1 MKAISL
7 FSSAGIGEMYLKDIG
22 IDVVLANELIEKR
35 AKTYS
40 FFYPE
45 THMICGDIT
54 CSNIKD
60 TIIKKGKELN
70 VSILIATPPCQG
82 MSLAGKNRNQEDMKK
97 DTRNYLIFDVLDI
110 IDELDLDYILI
121 ENVPRFLNVY
131 YPYKDE
137 WYNIEE
143 ILKEKYGC
151 KYNIE
156 AQVINSAD
164 LGVPQNRMRSIIKIY
179 KKHLNWGKY
188 DKVEEYITVEDA
200 IGDLPSLESGEKTS
214 IKNHY
219 ARVHPSNQIEW
230 MKYTPT
236 GKSAFDNEEYYPI
249 KSDGSKIKGYKTCY
263 KRMKWNE
270 PSPTITMRNEIIS
283 SQNNVH
289 PGRKKEDGT
298 WSDARV
304 LSMRELL
311 ILSSIDGDIDI
322 PPFLSDTE
330 FRHLIGE
337 GVPPLMM
344 KQILSKICK
353 SNHTIK
359 MSKDKKIKGLSLFS
373 GGGVGET
380 YFYESGIDIVVAN
393 ELIENRSKFYSH
405 MHKNGNMINGDIT
418 DTTIFNRI
426 IELSKSENVKFLV
439 ATPPCQ
445 GMSTLGKKDYDRD
458 ERNYLIYYVI
468 KAIDSLDLDYIM
480 IENVPKFLELYFP
493 HNGELLKIEEILK
506 LHYSDKY
513 DIESKVLNA
522 MNYNVPQSR
531 PRAII
536 KMNKKSKKWPWP
548 KESDKI
554 INLRE
559 AIGYLPS
566 LESGEKSDIK
576 WHFSKKHNEMHIEVM
591 KNTPEGKSAMQNEIY
606 YPKKPDG
613 TKVKGFHNTYKRM
626 KWNEP
631 APARAMNNGSISGHN
646 NVHPG
651 RKQEDGTWSD
661 ARVLTILELLI
672 VSSLPKDWDIPDWAS
687 ENLVRQIIGESVP
700 PKLSQSIICEIE
712 ELKNEGGII
721 NV

>member
-45 THMICGDIT
+45 TDMICGDIT
-54 CSNIKD
+54 CSTIKD

-70 VSILIATPPCQG
+70 VKILIATPPCQG
-82 MSLAGKNRNQEDMKK
+82 MSLAGKNRNQDDMKK

-131 YPYKDE
+131 YPYKEE

-156 AQVINSAD
+156 AEVINSAD
-164 LGVPQNRMRSIIKIY
+164 LGVPQTRMRSIIKIY
-179 KKHLNWGKY
+179 KKSLNWDKY

-200 IGDLPSLESGEKTS
+200 IGDLPSLESGQKTS

-219 ARVHPSNQIEW
+219 SRVHPSNQIEW
-230 MKYTPT
+230 MKHTPT
-236 GKSAFDNEEYYPI
+236 GKSAFDNEKYYPS
-249 KSDGSKIKGYKTCY
+249 KSDGTKIKGYRTCY
-263 KRMKWNE
+263 KRIKWDE
-270 PSPTITMRNEIIS
+270 PAPTITMRNEIIS

-289 PGRKKEDGT
+289 PGRKQKDGT

-311 ILSSIDGDIDI
+311 ILSSIDGDLEV

-344 KQILSKICK
+344 KQILSKISK
-353 SNHTIK
+353 SNDTNEI
-359 MSKDKKIKGLSLFS
+359 SRDKKIKGLSLFS
-373 GGGVGET
+373 GGGIGET

-405 MHKNGNMINGDIT
+405 MHRNGNMINGDIT
-418 DTTIFNRI
+418 DTNIFNKI
-426 IELSKSENVKFLV
+426 IELSKKENVKFLV

-458 ERNYLIYYVI
+458 ERNYLIYYVM

-480 IENVPKFLELYFP
+480 IENVPKFLDLYFP

-513 DIESKVLNA
+513 DIESKILNA

-536 KMNKKSKKWPWP
+536 KMNKKSKKWSWP

-554 INLRE
+554 ITLEE
-559 AIGYLPS
+559 AIGYLPT
-566 LESGEKSDIK
+566 LESGQKSDIK
-576 WHFSKKHNEMHIEVM
+576 WHAAKTHNEMHIEVM
-591 KNTPEGKSAMQNEIY
+591 KNTPEGKSAMQNEVY

-712 ELKNEGGII
+712 ELKNWGK
-721 NV
+721 

>member
-1 MKAISL
+1 MNAISL
-7 FSSAGIGEMYLKDIG
+7 FSSAGIGEMHLKDIG
-22 IDVVLANELIEKR
+22 IDVVIANELIEKR

-45 THMICGDIT
+45 TEMICGDIT
-54 CSNIKD
+54 CSDIKD
-60 TIIKKGKELN
+60 KIIEKGKELE
-70 VSILIATPPCQG
+70 VKVLIATPPCQG

-110 IDELDLDYILI
+110 IDVLDLDYILI

-164 LGVPQNRMRSIIKIY
+164 LGVPQTRIRSIIKMY
-179 KKHLNWGKY
+179 KNNLNWPKY
-188 DKVEEYITVEDA
+188 DKVDKYITVEDV
-200 IGDLPSLESGEKTS
+200 IGDLPSLESGQKTS
-214 IKNHY
+214 IKNHC
-219 ARVHPSNQIEW
+219 ARIHPSNQIEW
-230 MKYTPT
+230 MKHTPT
-236 GKSAFDNEEYYPI
+236 GKSAFDNEIYYPK
-249 KSDGSKIKGYKTCY
+249 KSDGTKIKGYKTCY
-263 KRMKWNE
+263 KRMKWDE
-270 PSPTITMRNEIIS
+270 PAPTITMRNEIIS

-289 PGRKKEDGT
+289 PGREQKDGT

-311 ILSSIDGDIDI
+311 MLSSIDGDLEV

-344 KQILSKICK
+344 KQILSKIDK
-353 SNHTIK
+353 GNDTSSISNN
-359 MSKDKKIKGLSLFS
+359 KKIKGLSLFS

-393 ELIENRSKFYSH
+393 ELVENRSKFYSH

-418 DTTIFNRI
+418 DTNILNKI
-426 IELSKSENVKFLV
+426 IELSKKEDVKFLV

-458 ERNYLIYYVI
+458 ERNYLIYYVM
-468 KAIDSLDLDYIM
+468 KVIDSLDLDYIM

-513 DIESKVLNA
+513 DIEAKILNA

-536 KMNKKSKKWPWP
+536 KMNKKSKKWSWP

-554 INLRE
+554 ITLKE
-559 AIGYLPS
+559 AIGYLPT
-566 LESGEKSDIK
+566 LESEQKSDIK
-576 WHFSKKHNEMHIEVM
+576 WHFAKKHNEMHIEVM

-606 YPKKPDG
+606 YPRKSDG
-613 TKVKGFHNTYKRM
+613 TRVKGFHNTYKRM
-626 KWNEP
+626 KWDEP

-661 ARVLTILELLI
+661 ARVLSILELLI
-672 VSSLPKDWDIPDWAS
+672 VSSLPKEWDIPAWAS

-712 ELKNEGGII
+712 ELKNWGK
-721 NV
+721 